1 MKGHRGGTWGGISS
15 IIFGIIWCSIAFNI
29 TGHGGYWSNGF
40 SFFPFV
46 GLIFVLTGI
55 GTAISQAVKKKD
67 NTQGGK
73 PYYTDSQP
81 QNNNH
86 YNVYKDN
93 KTRCPMCESVVDD
106 EQKFC
111 INCGNKLRD

>member
-1 MKGHRGGTWGGISS
+1 MKDHRGGTRGGISS

-29 TGHGGYWSNGF
+29 TEHTGYMIRGF

-46 GLIFVLTGI
+46 GLIFVITGI
-55 GTAISQAVKKKD
+55 GTLISKAVKRKD
-67 NTQGGK
+67 NTNGGK

-81 QNNNH
+81 QNDNQ
-86 YNVYKDN
+86 YNVFQDN
-93 KTRCPMCESVVDD
+93 KTRCPMCDSVVDN